1 MNLVSDSYASNMCVG
16 LLEDTIKIFKA
27 DNSLKFFRKDFA
39 SRTVWFLILNAHFKK
54 KDITIEILSR
64 AVAEVS
70 IISKPTLRQ
79 IVDNAMHRGFIKLV
93 DSKKD
98 HRSMNIVLEDVTI
111 TEFKEWCYFIKD
123 LGK

>member
-1 MNLVSDSYASNMCVG
+1 MILVSDGYASNMCVG
-16 LLEDTIKIFKA
+16 LLEDTLKIFKA

-123 LGK
+123 IV

>member
-1 MNLVSDSYASNMCVG
+1 MSLISDSNASNICAG
-16 LLEDTIKIFKA
+16 LLEDTLKIFKA

-39 SRTVWFLILNAHFKK
+39 SRTVWLLILKAHFEK
-54 KDITIEILSR
+54 KDITIEILAR

-111 TEFKEWCYFIKD
+111 NEFKEWCYFIND
-123 LGK
+123 IGK

>member
-1 MNLVSDSYASNMCVG
+1 MSLVSDSYASNICVG
-16 LLEDTIKIFKA
+16 FLEDTLKISKA

-79 IVDNAMHRGFIKLV
+79 IVDNAMHKGFIKLV

-98 HRSMNIVLEDVTI
+98 HRSMNIVLEEVTI
-111 TEFKEWCYFIKD
+111 TEFKEWCSSIRDMCK
-123 LGK
+123 

>member
-1 MNLVSDSYASNMCVG
+1 MSIISDSLASNICVG
-16 LLEDTIKIFKA
+16 LLEDTLKISKA
-27 DNSLKFFRKDFA
+27 DNSLKYFRKDFA
-39 SRTVWFLILNAHFKK
+39 SRAVWFLILKAHFEK
-54 KDITIEILSR
+54 KDITIEILAR

-79 IVDNAMHRGFIKLV
+79 IVDNAMHKGFIKLV

-111 TEFKEWCYFIKD
+111 TEFKEWCFFIKNMC
-123 LGK
+123 K

>member
-1 MNLVSDSYASNMCVG
+1 MSLVSDSYASNICVR
-16 LLEDTIKIFKA
+16 LLEDTSKIFKA
-27 DNSLKFFRKDFA
+27 DNSLKFFRKDFV
-39 SRTVWFLILNAHFKK
+39 SRSVWFLILNAHFKK

-79 IVDNAMHRGFIKLV
+79 IVDNAMHKGFIKLV

-98 HRSMNIVLEDVTI
+98 HRSMNIVLEEVTI
-111 TEFKEWCYFIKD
+111 TEFKQWCSFIRDMCK
-123 LGK
+123 

>member
-1 MNLVSDSYASNMCVG
+1 MGIELPNNYRENVYLS
-16 LLEDTIKIFKA
+16 E
-27 DNSLKFFRKDFA
+27 
-39 SRTVWFLILNAHFKK
+39 ILNNSDFKK

>member
-1 MNLVSDSYASNMCVG
+1 MSLISDINVSNICAG
-16 LLEDTIKIFKA
+16 LLEDTLKICKA

-39 SRTVWFLILNAHFKK
+39 SRTVWLLILKAHFEK
-54 KDITIEILSR
+54 KDITIEILAR

-79 IVDNAMHRGFIKLV
+79 IVDNAMHKGFIKLV

>member
-1 MNLVSDSYASNMCVG
+1 MSLVSDSYASNICVR
-16 LLEDTIKIFKA
+16 LLEDTSKIFKA
-27 DNSLKFFRKDFA
+27 DNSLKFFRRDFV
-39 SRTVWFLILNAHFKK
+39 SRSVWFLILNAHFKK

-79 IVDNAMHRGFIKLV
+79 IVDNAMHKGFIKLV

-98 HRSMNIVLEDVTI
+98 HRSMNIVLEEVTI
-111 TEFKEWCYFIKD
+111 TEFKEWCSFIRDMCK
-123 LGK
+123 

>member
-1 MNLVSDSYASNMCVG
+1 MSLVSDSYASNICVG
-16 LLEDTIKIFKA
+16 FLQDTLKISKA

-79 IVDNAMHRGFIKLV
+79 IVDNAMHKGFIKLV

-98 HRSMNIVLEDVTI
+98 HRSMNIVLEEVTI
-111 TEFKEWCYFIKD
+111 TEFKEWCSSIRDMCK
-123 LGK
+123 

>member
-1 MNLVSDSYASNMCVG
+1 MSLVSDSYASDICVG
-16 LLEDTIKIFKA
+16 FLEDTLKIFKA

-79 IVDNAMHRGFIKLV
+79 IVDNAMHKGFIKLV

-98 HRSMNIVLEDVTI
+98 HRSMNIVLEEVTI
-111 TEFKEWCYFIKD
+111 TEFKEWCSSIRDMCK
-123 LGK
+123 

>member
-1 MNLVSDSYASNMCVG
+1 MSLVSDSYASNICVR
-16 LLEDTIKIFKA
+16 LLEDTSKIFKA
-27 DNSLKFFRKDFA
+27 DNSLKFFRRDFV
-39 SRTVWFLILNAHFKK
+39 SRSVWFLILNAHFKK

-79 IVDNAMHRGFIKLV
+79 IVDNAMHKGFIKLV

-98 HRSMNIVLEDVTI
+98 HRSMNIVLEEVTI
-111 TEFKEWCYFIKD
+111 TEFKEWCSSIRDMCK
-123 LGK
+123 